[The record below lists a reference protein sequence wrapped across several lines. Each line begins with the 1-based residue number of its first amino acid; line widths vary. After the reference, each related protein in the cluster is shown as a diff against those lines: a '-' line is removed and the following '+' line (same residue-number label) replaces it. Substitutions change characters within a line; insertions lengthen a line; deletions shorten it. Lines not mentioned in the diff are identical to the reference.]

1 MGMSSVVG
9 IAKSYFLTLTNQR
22 TGKIRVSPLV
32 VQFGAPIA
40 IGTICFFV
48 GPLINSPNNAIVG
61 ISIVSA
67 LLCAMATMLFQI
79 RMSLRASK
87 KAGEDCFVT
96 EKDLKLVDELFV
108 AVLWTILFGLAVV
121 LFMVVLEWLGV
132 YQLDDCVGRCS
143 SALQIAFI
151 THFVFVIGVVLKR
164 LNRVYELV
172 AIQKR

>member
-1 MGMSSVVG
+1 MGMSAVVG
-9 IAKSYFLTLTNQR
+9 IAKSYFSTLKNQR
-22 TGKIRVSPLV
+22 SGRTHIGALM
-32 VQFGAPIA
+32 VQLGAPIA
-40 IGTICFFV
+40 IGIIWLLT
-48 GPLINSPNNAIVG
+48 GPLISSPSNAIVG

-79 RMSLRASK
+79 RMSLRASE

-96 EKDLKLVDELFV
+96 EKDLKLVDELFA
-108 AVLWTILFGLAVV
+108 AVLWAILFGLAVV
-121 LFMVVLEWLGV
+121 LLMVVLEWLGI
-132 YQLDDCVGRCS
+132 YRLDDCVGRCL

-151 THFVFVIGVVLKR
+151 VHFVFVIGVVLKR